1 MKLSRILESLWPW
14 RWWNCLHALAGGARV
29 HPSVCLLGST
39 ARIRLG
45 RGTSIGFRSRLD
57 AGNAGKIV
65 LGERVWVSSDV
76 EVETTSEV
84 HIGEGTT
91 IQRRCTIN
99 GSTRIGAGCI
109 FAPNVF
115 VSSGTHPFRVTP
127 GMPIREQE
135 RTLVASNKGAS
146 ALDRPVW
153 IQDDC
158 WLGANVVVC
167 PGVTI
172 GKGSVVG
179 ANAVVNRDIAPYSV
193 VAGVPAKNIGQ
204 RLAWVP
210 RSSITA
216 NDAADQPYVLSG
228 KLRKDA
234 KGASS
239 YLEVSLDTPVYFAL
253 SASWTAVELVLHWK
267 ATSPVQFR
275 VGDQS
280 YSVPT
285 GSGQLLVPISIG
297 KTRDEVFYC
306 TIEISDLRPHTILC
320 ISCIALKMPDQL
332 TVAPTIAVNAD
343 IHQ

>member
-1 MKLSRILESLWPW
+1 MKLSRILKSLWPW

-57 AGNAGKIV
+57 AGSAGQIV
-65 LGERVWVSSDV
+65 LDERVWVSSDV
-76 EVETTSEV
+76 EIETNSEV

-115 VSSGTHPFRVTP
+115 VSSGTHPFRIVP
-127 GMPIREQE
+127 HLPIRVQE
-135 RTLVASNKGAS
+135 KTLMASTEGVE

-179 ANAVVNRDIAPYSV
+179 ANAVVTRDVAPYSV
-193 VAGVPAKNIGQ
+193 VAGAPAKSIGR
-204 RLAWVP
+204 RLEWLP
-210 RSSITA
+210 RSSVCAACEEDFPYILSGRLRPSNESLPVRFEVTDDIPFLAVLSAKKNYNSVLYNLIAPESIEAEIDGQVFQIQAGISNLEVKKTA
-216 NDAADQPYVLSG
+216 LRSADNPFYCTIKLQKKSKRSVLWIVKVENLDVLSG
-228 KLRKDA
+228 K
-234 KGASS
+234 
-239 YLEVSLDTPVYFAL
+239 
-253 SASWTAVELVLHWK
+253 
-267 ATSPVQFR
+267 
-275 VGDQS
+275 
-280 YSVPT
+280 
-285 GSGQLLVPISIG
+285 
-297 KTRDEVFYC
+297 
-306 TIEISDLRPHTILC
+306 
-320 ISCIALKMPDQL
+320 
-332 TVAPTIAVNAD
+332 VN
-343 IHQ
+343 